1 MTIEE
6 LKTTP
11 TVQLSY
17 LITEA
22 AENNNQNLVN
32 IYAYELA
39 SRIYVPNQAG
49 VTFEKLL
56 TDFGYSVESEVEEK
70 GQKQIKKLTLK

>member
-11 TVQLSY
+11 TVQLSH

-39 SRIYVPNQAG
+39 SRIYVPNQVG

-56 TDFGYSVESEVEEK
+56 TDFSYSVESEVEEK